1 MARTRG
7 SKESSKHKTS
17 HSRSLRDQLLRKRG
31 GSWAG
36 TEGASPAPQSP
47 QEVLMGMENTPSPS
61 FSITLFVFGFLKSLD
76 LNLVGLNP
84 DMISSVNL
92 ITGWEIVVYDPVMA
106 ESRLGRDKPES
117 VGQSKDFGVENV
129 VENLSFNEFV
139 VEDTEDSDEDEL
151 ILRFKRTIL
160 TMSQTATKLTLKR

>member
-47 QEVLMGMENTPSPS
+47 QEVLMGMENTPSASCLITPS
-61 FSITLFVFGFLKSLD
+61 VFGFLKSLE
-76 LNLVGLNP
+76 LHSVGLNP
-84 DMISSVNL
+84 DMIPSVSP
-92 ITGWEIVVYDPVMA
+92 IMG
-106 ESRLGRDKPES
+106 
-117 VGQSKDFGVENV
+117 
-129 VENLSFNEFV
+129 
-139 VEDTEDSDEDEL
+139 
-151 ILRFKRTIL
+151 
-160 TMSQTATKLTLKR
+160 